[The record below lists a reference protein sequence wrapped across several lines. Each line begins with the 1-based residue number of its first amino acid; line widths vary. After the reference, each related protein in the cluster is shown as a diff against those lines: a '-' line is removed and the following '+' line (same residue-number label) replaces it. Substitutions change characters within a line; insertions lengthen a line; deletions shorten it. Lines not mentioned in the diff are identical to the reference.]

1 MLSSSDNLSRLAYAA
16 RVGLISIIF
25 NLCVIVIVK
34 ILNFS
39 NFYIVFIIYVVSFL
53 LILPVSLKRLHHINI
68 SRGWGIVIFL
78 PIVNLLFML
87 FLYFKQGTLIVRENK
102 IWEKILG
109 SLTIFMHICITTSIL
124 IAPFVPNVMGRGE
137 KAKVDT
143 TVIKL
148 QSIAGS
154 LDQYKLDNGKYPS
167 MQEGGLD
174 ALVNQPATAKNWVP
188 GGYVKGG
195 FPKDS
200 WDNELQYVIPGSD
213 GRSFDLYSFGADG
226 QSGGEGTD
234 ADIYYQP

>member
-1 MLSSSDNLSRLAYAA
+1 MKRNQLNKQT
-16 RVGLISIIF
+16 GFTLIEVMV
-25 NLCVIVIVK
+25 VIVILGV
-34 ILNFS
+34 LAA
-39 NFYIVFIIYVVSFL
+39 
-53 LILPVSLKRLHHINI
+53 LI
-68 SRGWGIVIFL
+68 
-78 PIVNLLFML
+78 
-87 FLYFKQGTLIVRENK
+87 
-102 IWEKILG
+102 
-109 SLTIFMHICITTSIL
+109 
-124 IAPFVPNVMGRGE
+124 VPNVMGRGE

-200 WDNELQYVIPGSD
+200 WDNELQYVIPGT
-213 GRSFDLYSFGADG
+213 DG
-226 QSGGEGTD
+226 QASICIHLVQMVNRVVKEQMP
-234 ADIYYQP
+234 IFIISLN